1 MKKTILTL
9 VFIAG
14 AMTLFSQTSS
24 RKTIASESSFKVYES
39 VIGVDTMVYYYFSFQ
54 NQKYQYITDLGSIM
68 LFKKEDVLL
77 MQQQLKEFS
86 QVEGKVTQKVSTA
99 NYEIAL
105 YDFSNN
111 IYLSDSKGK
120 YTTLTKKQAT
130 KLSEALPLYLE
141 YLK

>member
-24 RKTIASESSFKVYES
+24 RKTIATESSFKVYES
-39 VIGVDTMVYYYFSFQ
+39 ISGVDTMVYYYFSFQ
-54 NQKYQYITDLGSIM
+54 NQKYSHITDLGSI
-68 LFKKEDVLL
+68 LLHKKEDVLL
-77 MQQQLKEFS
+77 LQQQLKEFS
-86 QVEGKVTQKVSTA
+86 EIEEKVTQSVKTN
-99 NYEIAL
+99 NYELAI

-111 IYLSDSKGK
+111 IYLIDSKGK
-120 YTTLTKKQAT
+120 YTTLTKKQAI

>member
-1 MKKTILTL
+1 

-24 RKTIASESSFKVYES
+24 RKTIATESSFKVYES
-39 VIGVDTMVYYYFSFQ
+39 ISGVDTMVYYYFSFQ
-54 NQKYQYITDLGSIM
+54 NQKYSHITDLGSI
-68 LFKKEDVLL
+68 LLHKKEDVLL
-77 MQQQLKEFS
+77 LQQQLKEFS
-86 QVEGKVTQKVSTA
+86 EIEEKVTQSVKTN
-99 NYEIAL
+99 NYELAI

-111 IYLSDSKGK
+111 IYLIDSKGK
-120 YTTLTKKQAT
+120 YTTLTKKQAI